1 MHLPS
6 PASAGLHQPP
16 GGWWL
21 LRQRSPTT
29 DDGAVSELVW
39 RNGLGAEIGTVQS
52 GSCRPHEHSHLA
64 CVKRTLLV
72 LAMGGFLFTFTVDL
86 CVSL

>member
-1 MHLPS
+1 M
-6 PASAGLHQPP
+6 
-16 GGWWL
+16 
-21 LRQRSPTT
+21 
-29 DDGAVSELVW
+29 
-39 RNGLGAEIGTVQS
+39 QS

-64 CVKRTLLV
+64 RVKRTLLV